1 MGCFLDLP
9 YEVTNEHIFTPDSNR
24 GVSVRAGS
32 NMIMYQRAILEK
44 EVVKD
49 DDLLVVHRYRHY
61 KSGDEYQGDMSEY
74 GYGEGEYGYGEGEYG
89 QGEEDEEDSA
99 GKED

>member
-1 MGCFLDLP
+1 
-9 YEVTNEHIFTPDSNR
+9 
-24 GVSVRAGS
+24 
-32 NMIMYQRAILEK
+32 
-44 EVVKD
+44 
-49 DDLLVVHRYRHY
+49 
-61 KSGDEYQGDMSEY
+61 MSEY